1 MSLVLTTPTNPGKA
15 EWQDAALLPP
25 PSLPYEV
32 VQLNSG
38 TYLIPSGTSRLILFA
53 INAPGLIIRLPSAAA
68 NPGVTLILTALSS
81 GSATIGTV
89 AGDSIGPYGLP
100 LSLDATGSPRSL
112 TFVSV
117 PVAADVGQ
125 NYWMLVASE

>member
-38 TYLIPSGTSRLILFA
+38 TYVIPDGTSRLILFA
-53 INAPGLIIRLPSAAA
+53 INAPGLTIRLPSAVA
-68 NPGVTLILTALSS
+68 NPGVTLTLVAISS
-81 GSATIGTV
+81 GSANMATNGS
-89 AGDSIGPYGLP
+89 DSFGPYSAA
-100 LSLDATGSPRSL
+100 LSLDGAGSPRSL